1 MGGTGNTSFTSGALL
16 TGNGSGALTTTTK
29 TSAATAN
36 TVVERDG
43 SGNFSAGTIT
53 ANLTGTATSANYIK
67 LYEARGTTTTLNK
80 AANYVAAGAMFHL
93 VATSNTSAANN
104 GKTPTDANVLQMNWD
119 NNGGYDGQ
127 IAVSTNAN
135 RLYFRDRPSTNNT
148 WQEVAHAPVGASDI
162 GSSTQPVYMTSTG
175 VITAGTALGASA
187 YHADNYFALASH
199 GNHVP
204 GSGTTA
210 QFLRGDNSW
219 SNTIK
224 QTSNATLG
232 IGSNLI
238 IGKARKDLN
247 FSIANGSGTGID
259 DGFAGGITWGLNDEA
274 YAGIYYQTSGSYG
287 TRLILATTNLYADGA
302 KARVLIAPSGYVGIG
317 TLTPDT
323 LLTVNGNAKATKFIG
338 ALQGNAD
345 TASKIAAKL
354 AATTKTYLLGTSTA
368 ITATAANVE
377 MIGDTGV
384 YLTTTAGELSAVRY
398 SWNASGAEKA
408 YTVYNT
414 TDNSIDFIFI

>member
-1 MGGTGNTSFTSGALL
+1 VSNLEKIVKLSESDYSTLSGGGSVTRNGVTLTGINNSYLYVTESTISLSDIDPTIVLPTGMGGTGNTSFTSGALL

-80 AANYVAAGAMFHL
+80 VANYVAAGAMFHL

-210 QFLRGDNSW
+210 
-219 SNTIK
+219 
-224 QTSNATLG
+224 
-232 IGSNLI
+232 
-238 IGKARKDLN
+238 
-247 FSIANGSGTGID
+247 
-259 DGFAGGITWGLNDEA
+259 
-274 YAGIYYQTSGSYG
+274 
-287 TRLILATTNLYADGA
+287 
-302 KARVLIAPSGYVGIG
+302 
-317 TLTPDT
+317 
-323 LLTVNGNAKATKFIG
+323 
-338 ALQGNAD
+338 
-345 TASKIAAKL
+345 
-354 AATTKTYLLGTSTA
+354 
-368 ITATAANVE
+368 
-377 MIGDTGV
+377 
-384 YLTTTAGELSAVRY
+384 
-398 SWNASGAEKA
+398 
-408 YTVYNT
+408 
-414 TDNSIDFIFI
+414 